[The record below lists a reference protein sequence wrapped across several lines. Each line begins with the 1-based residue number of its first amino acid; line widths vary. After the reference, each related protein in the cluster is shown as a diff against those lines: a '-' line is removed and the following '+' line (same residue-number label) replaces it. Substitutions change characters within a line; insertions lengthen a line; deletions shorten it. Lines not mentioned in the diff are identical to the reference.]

1 MTERSLYRTCGLAAA
16 TGAVAVA
23 AAITL
28 EGFTDPVDRPEHYH
42 AGLALPVNLGLFVG
56 FVVFLM
62 GMCGVLLAQGTRL
75 GRPGLGGGFA
85 LLFGLAI
92 AELPHTVVD
101 FAVAPAL
108 FDRLPHAQART
119 LLEDHID
126 DLVGPLSGIGLL
138 LLLVGLALL
147 VRATLRA
154 GMLPRWAPLA
164 SAWAVPC
171 AIALGVLSGPLP
183 LAPHPPVALYLGL
196 AAYGLGLRAALAP
209 ERPAAAGALEP
220 QAA

>member
-1 MTERSLYRTCGLAAA
+1 MTDRSLYRTCGLAAA
-16 TGAVAVA
+16 LGATAVA

-28 EGFTDPVDRPEHYH
+28 EGFTDPVDRADHYH
-42 AGLALPVNLGLFVG
+42 AGLALPVNLALFVG
-56 FVVFLM
+56 FVVFAL
-62 GMCGVLLAQGTRL
+62 GMTGVLLAQGTRL

-85 LLFGLAI
+85 LLFGLSI

-108 FDRLPHAQART
+108 FDRLPRAQART
-119 LLEDHID
+119 LLDDHID
-126 DLVGPLSGIGLL
+126 TIVGPLSGIGLL
-138 LLLVGLALL
+138 LLLVGLVLL
-147 VRATLRA
+147 ARATLRA

-164 SAWAVPC
+164 SLWAIPC
-171 AIALGVLSGPLP
+171 AIVLGVLSGPLP

-196 AAYGLGLRAALAP
+196 AAYGLGLRAAPAP
-209 ERPAAAGALEP
+209 AHGAPAPAFEP